1 MKPPYL
7 QVTYV
12 RGRGEVAYLRLPRT
26 RGEKSSESERVE
38 PQMVLDFNHEGNLI
52 GIELLAPERV
62 TLEAVNGVLE
72 EYGLAPL
79 KKSDLAPILAA

>member
-12 RGRGEVAYLRLPRT
+12 RGRPEVAYLRLPRE
-26 RGEKSSESERVE
+26 RGAKSVESERAE
-38 PQMVLDFNHEGNLI
+38 PQMVLDFNSEGHLI
-52 GIELLAPERV
+52 GIELLAPGMV
-62 TLEAVNGVLE
+62 TLEAVNGVLK
-72 EYGLAPL
+72 EYGLDPL